1 MAGSLQYVYRSTAT
15 SSAEEVQLVG
25 HRCKLM
31 SIKLHNTDAVAQTIY
46 LYDDT
51 SDTAGNLFA
60 TIVVAANTTLDLDYH
75 GAMLGIGLYLKRAA
89 VGSTGANEVIVSA
102 QAR

>member
-1 MAGSLQYVYRSTAT
+1 MAGSLQYVFKNAGAT
-15 SSAEEVQLVG
+15 AEETQLIG

-31 SIKLHNTDAVAQTIY
+31 SIKVHNSDAVAQTVH

-51 SDTAGNLFA
+51 SDTAANLFA

>member
-1 MAGSLQYVYRSTAT
+1 MAGSLQYVFKNANAN
-15 SSAEEVQLVG
+15 AEEKQLIA
-25 HRCKLM
+25 HRVKLM
-31 SIKLHNTDAVAQTIY
+31 SIKVHNSDDSAQTVH

-51 SDTAGNLFA
+51 SDTAANLFA

-75 GAMLGIGLYLKRAA
+75 GAMLGIGLYLKANA
-89 VGSTGANEVIVSA
+89 TTGRNANELIVSA

>member
-1 MAGSLQYVYRSTAT
+1 MAGSLNYVYRSTGT
-15 SSAEEVQLVG
+15 DSAEEVQLIG

-31 SIKLHNTDAVAQTIY
+31 SIKIHNNDGETQTIN

-51 SDTAGNLFA
+51 SNTAANLFA
-60 TIVVAANTTLDLDYH
+60 TIEVAANTTLDLDYH

>member
-1 MAGSLQYVYRSTAT
+1 MAGSLQYVFKNTNA
-15 SSAEEVQLVG
+15 SAEETQFIG

-31 SIKLHNTDAVAQTIY
+31 SIKLHNSDAVAQTVH

-51 SDTAGNLFA
+51 SDATANLFA

-75 GAMLGIGLYLKRAA
+75 GAMLGIGLYLKVTAT
-89 VGSTGANEVIVSA
+89 TGRTASQLIVSA

>member
-1 MAGSLQYVYRSTAT
+1 MAGSLNYVFKNAG
-15 SSAEEVQLVG
+15 AGDEVKQLIG

-31 SIKLHNTDAVAQTIY
+31 SIKLHNSDAVAQTVH

-51 SDTAGNLFA
+51 SDADDNLFA
-60 TIVVAANTTLDLDYH
+60 TIVVAANSTLDLDYH
-75 GAMLGIGLYLKRAA
+75 GAMLGIGLYLKATATTGRT
-89 VGSTGANEVIVSA
+89 VGQLIVSA